1 MPSLRSSDD
10 RFGTQLT
17 LIEGG
22 TGSFTGVLAEPG
34 QGEVPAYQFNL
45 PRRLLR
51 VEPHLPVRAGQVLR
65 TETGV
70 TYMVGRHGTSEAKSG
85 ALFRSFRLYEADGQY
100 TWKRRGKVIDPVTR
114 LPRDTG
120 LIENP
125 MIWGAY
131 EPMPEMFD
139 RQLRSSFET
148 ARFITTADVQEDDV
162 VNGMKVARVDMQ
174 LGLRLV
180 MLG

>member
-10 RFGTQLT
+10 RFGTELT
-17 LIEGG
+17 IIEGG
-22 TGSFTGVLAEPG
+22 TGTFTGVLAEPG

-51 VEPHLPVRAGQVLR
+51 VEHHLPVRPGQVLR
-65 TETGV
+65 TELGTV
-70 TYMVGRHGTSEAKSG
+70 YMVGRHGDSEARGG
-85 ALFRSFRLYEADGQY
+85 ALFRTFRLFEADNQY
-100 TWKRRGKVIDPVTR
+100 TWKRRGKAIDPVTR
-114 LPRDTG
+114 LPKDTG
-120 LIENP
+120 LVDQP
-125 MIWGAY
+125 MVWGAY